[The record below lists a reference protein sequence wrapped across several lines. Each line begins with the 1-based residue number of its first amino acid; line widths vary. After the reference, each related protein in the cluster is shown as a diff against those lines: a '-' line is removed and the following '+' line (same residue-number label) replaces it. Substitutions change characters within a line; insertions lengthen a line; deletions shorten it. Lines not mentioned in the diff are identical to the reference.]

1 MKTLIKTMRL
11 ISIIFVFT
19 LLLCLTGCPPKSSP
33 TPPKSPTS
41 EPAKPESAKPDVS
54 ATSSAVPVRSVPVLP
69 ATPEGKEVVE
79 FVEKLKGKWTLTP
92 AQTVK
97 SIVIDS
103 SDLTDEAFDLFA
115 KQTDL
120 ETLLI
125 ANYREL
131 NDSMVAKLTG
141 LKKLKSLRLKNSS
154 ITDNAVKMIV
164 ASLPALTALDI
175 SSNTLLTDTSLKEIA
190 KLKELTELVINYCN
204 FSEFGMMDIS
214 ELPKLAT
221 LDIRAN
227 MQVGNSGLSYL
238 TPLPSLKNLKHLSP
252 AVDDTGLE
260 ALTAIKGLETLEI
273 QDFNITDRSGQFI
286 RQFEKLSNLIIMRCQ
301 GFGSSGILEL
311 KGMKLNRLTLRG
323 LPSINDTGMEVFREL
338 TTLKRLYLN
347 ELASVSDAGFLNLVY
362 LKDLD
367 TLDIWE
373 IPITDQAL
381 ETISKLTNL
390 KTLSIRSTQIT
401 DASVDL
407 LLAMPKLENLT
418 LKDNTNI
425 TKTALNKLRG
435 SKKFKNLDFGS
446 TGQPEE

>member
-1 MKTLIKTMRL
+1 MRQ
-11 ISIIFVFT
+11 ISIILVCT
-19 LLLCLTGCPPKSSP
+19 LSLCFTGCPPKSSEP
-33 TPPKSPTS
+33 ATPLSSTS
-41 EPAKPESAKPDVS
+41 ESPQPEVSNSASTVTAQPVTVLPES
-54 ATSSAVPVRSVPVLP
+54 
-69 ATPEGKEVVE
+69 PEGKEVVE
-79 FVEKLKGKWTLTP
+79 LVEKLKGQWTLTP
-92 AQTVK
+92 AKTIK
-97 SIVIDS
+97 SITIDS
-103 SDLTDEAFDLFA
+103 SELDETAFDLFA

-141 LKKLKSLRLKNSS
+141 LKKLKKLRLKNSG
-154 ITDNAVKMIV
+154 ITDTAITTIV
-164 ASLPALTALDI
+164 EALPELTSLDI
-175 SSNTLLTDTSLKEIA
+175 SSNTLLTDTALKEIA
-190 KLKELTELVINYCN
+190 KLKELTELTINYCN

-214 ELPKLAT
+214 ELPKLT
-221 LDIRAN
+221 VLDIRAN
-227 MQVGNSGLSYL
+227 MQIGNSGLSYL
-238 TPLPSLKNLKHLSP
+238 TSLPSLKSLKHLSP

-260 ALTAIKGLETLEI
+260 ALTAVKNLETLEI
-273 QDFNITDRSGQFI
+273 QDFNITDRAGQFI
-286 RQFEKLSNLIIMRCQ
+286 RQFEKLSNLIVMRCQ

-323 LPSINDTGMEVFREL
+323 LPSINDAGMEAFREL

-347 ELASVSDAGFLNLVY
+347 ELASVSDAGILNLVY

-381 ETISKLTNL
+381 ETISKLANL

-401 DASVDL
+401 DASTEL

-418 LKDNTNI
+418 LKDNTNV
-425 TKTALNKLRG
+425 TQKALNKLRD
-435 SKKFKNLDFGS
+435 SKKFKKLDFGS
-446 TGQPEE
+446 ANQQDE

>member
-1 MKTLIKTMRL
+1 MRT
-11 ISIIFVFT
+11 ISIILT
-19 LLLCLTGCPPKSSP
+19 LTFLFCLTGCPQKSPEPATPEQQEQKTSTAP
-33 TPPKSPTS
+33 VSPPK
-41 EPAKPESAKPDVS
+41 ESAKPVS
-54 ATSSAVPVRSVPVLP
+54 VTP

-79 FVEKLKGKWTLTP
+79 LVEKLKGEWTLTP

-97 SIVIDS
+97 SISIGS
-103 SDLTDEAFDLFA
+103 SDLNEEAFDLFA

-125 ANYREL
+125 ADYREL
-131 NDSMVAKLTG
+131 NDSMVNKLTG
-141 LKKLKSLRLKNSS
+141 LKKLKNLKLKNSS
-154 ITDNAVKMIV
+154 ITDNAVKTIV
-164 ASLPALTALDI
+164 ESFPALNSLDI
-175 SSNTLLTDTSLKEIA
+175 SSNTLLTADSLKEIA
-190 KLKELTELVINYCN
+190 KLKELTELIINYCN

-214 ELPKLAT
+214 ELPKLTT

-227 MQVGNSGLSYL
+227 MQVGNSGLNYL
-238 TPLPSLKNLKHLSP
+238 TSLPSLKSLKHLSP

-260 ALTAIKGLETLEI
+260 ALTAVKELETLEI
-273 QDFNITDRSGQFI
+273 QDFNITDRAGQFI

-347 ELASVSDAGFLNLVY
+347 ELASISDAGILNLVY

-390 KTLSIRSTQIT
+390 KTLKIRSTQIT
-401 DASVDL
+401 DASADL

-418 LKDNTNI
+418 LLDNTNV
-425 TKTALNKLRG
+425 TQTALNKLHN
-435 SKKFKNLDFGS
+435 SKKFKNFDFGD
-446 TGQPEE
+446 QRKK

>member
-1 MKTLIKTMRL
+1 MRT
-11 ISIIFVFT
+11 ISIISVLTVSF
-19 LLLCLTGCPPKSSP
+19 CLTGCPMKVSKIEQTVAVPSP
-33 TPPKSPTS
+33 QES
-41 EPAKPESAKPDVS
+41 KPSIS
-54 ATSSAVPVRSVPVLP
+54 ATSPTP
-69 ATPEGKEVVE
+69 ATPEAKDAAELVG
-79 FVEKLKGKWTLTP
+79 KLKGKWTLTP
-92 AQTVK
+92 AQTIK
-97 SIVIDS
+97 SIIIDS
-103 SDLTDEAFDLFA
+103 SDLNESAFDLFA
-115 KQTDL
+115 KQSDL

-125 ANYREL
+125 ANFREL
-131 NDSMVAKLTG
+131 NDAMVAKLTG
-141 LKKLKSLRLKNSS
+141 LKKLKSLRLKNSG
-154 ITDNAVKMIV
+154 ITDGAVKTIV
-164 ASLPALTALDI
+164 ESFPALTSLDV
-175 SSNTLLTDTSLKEIA
+175 SSNTLLTDASLKEIA
-190 KLKELTELVINYCN
+190 KLKELTELTINYCN

-214 ELPKLAT
+214 TLPKLTT

-227 MQVGNSGLSYL
+227 MQVGNSGLNYL
-238 TPLPSLKNLKHLSP
+238 TTLPSLKSLKHLSP

-260 ALTAIKGLETLEI
+260 SLSAVKGLETLEI
-273 QDFNITDRSGQFI
+273 QDFNITDRAGQFI
-286 RQFEKLSNLIIMRCQ
+286 KQFEKLTNLIVMRCQ

-323 LPSINDTGMEVFREL
+323 LPSINDDGMEVFREL

-347 ELASVSDAGFLNLVY
+347 ELASVSDAGILNLVY

-373 IPITDQAL
+373 IPITNQSL

-418 LKDNTNI
+418 LKDNTNV
-425 TKTALNKLRG
+425 TQSALNKLRD

-446 TGQPEE
+446 KNSEE

>member
-1 MKTLIKTMRL
+1 MRL
-11 ISIIFVFT
+11 ISIILVFT
-19 LLLCLTGCPPKSSP
+19 LSLCLTGCPPKSSKSAVP
-33 TPPKSPTS
+33 SSSTLEQPKS
-41 EPAKPESAKPDVS
+41 EPVKQEH
-54 ATSSAVPVRSVPVLP
+54 SSAVPTQPVSVQP
-69 ATPEGKEVVE
+69 ATPEGKEVVALI
-79 FVEKLKGKWTLTP
+79 EKLKGKWTLTP

-97 SIVIDS
+97 SLTIDS
-103 SDLTDEAFDLFA
+103 SDLNEDTFDLFA

-131 NDSMVAKLTG
+131 NDLMVGKLAG
-141 LKKLKSLRLKNSS
+141 LKKLKHLRLKNSS
-154 ITDNAVKMIV
+154 ITDNAVKTIV
-164 ASLPALTALDI
+164 ESFPLLSSLDI
-175 SSNTLLTDTSLKEIA
+175 SSNTLLTDNSLKEIA
-190 KLKELTELVINYCN
+190 KLKELTELVVNYCN

-214 ELPKLAT
+214 ELPKLTT

-227 MQVGNSGLSYL
+227 MQVGNSGLNYL
-238 TPLPSLKNLKHLSP
+238 TSLPLLKSLKHLSP

-260 ALTAIKGLETLEI
+260 ALTAVKGLETLEI

-286 RQFEKLSNLIIMRCQ
+286 RQFENLSNLIIMRCQ

-347 ELASVSDAGFLNLVY
+347 ELTSISDAGILNLVY

-390 KTLSIRSTQIT
+390 KTLLLRSTQIT

-418 LKDNTNI
+418 LKDNTNV
-425 TKTALNKLRG
+425 TQTALNKLRN

-446 TGQPEE
+446 AGQRDE